1 LHRLVIKHQT
11 NAMQLISCSIKMK
24 HESHENQEISI
35 LTIDKDRTRSK
46 ILLEIK
52 ERLPDRTEEQERWK
66 TQKGTTK
73 TKNDT
78 AGSKNKSDSLSL
90 VPGPSTITCMIV
102 NLTITTY
109 PLTSSDPTE
118 GKGQCNH

>member
-1 LHRLVIKHQT
+1 
-11 NAMQLISCSIKMK
+11 MK

-73 TKNDT
+73 TKDDS
-78 AGSKNKSDSLSL
+78 ASSKNKSDSLSL

-118 GKGQCNH
+118 GIGQCNH